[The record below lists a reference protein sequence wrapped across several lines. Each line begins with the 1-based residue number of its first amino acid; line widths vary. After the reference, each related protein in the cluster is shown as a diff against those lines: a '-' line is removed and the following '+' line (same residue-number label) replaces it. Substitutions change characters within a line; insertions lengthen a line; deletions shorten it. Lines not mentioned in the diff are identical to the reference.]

1 MFDCFIFDFDGT
13 LVYSE
18 PAYLESF
25 RHSIR
30 LHTGITVTDD
40 EFRQF
45 WHMNYTPQDILKQYG
60 EELLQEMMTS
70 FEEYYYENHYHHVT
84 PYEGIFELLEHLSG
98 QGVSIGL
105 VSLKPRRAGS
115 KELESTG
122 LSRYFRATVWGD
134 DVKNVKPHPEGVLR
148 VLNELSA
155 EAQSCLVIGDSVADI
170 LMGQAAGTATA
181 AALWGSP
188 HTEKL
193 LATSPDFM
201 VDSPKELVWKSTGS
215 LTVSSPASGVRKSQE
230 GE

>member
-30 LHTGITVTDD
+30 LHTGIVVTDD
-40 EFRQF
+40 QFRQY

-60 EELLQEMMTS
+60 EEMLEEMMAS
-70 FEEYYYENHYHHVT
+70 FEEFYYENHYHHVE
-84 PYEGIFELLEHLSG
+84 PYEGIAELLEHLSR
-98 QGVSIGL
+98 QNTIIGL
-105 VSLKPRRAGS
+105 VSLKPRRAGI

-122 LSRYFRATVWGD
+122 LSPYFRNTVWGD
-134 DVKNVKPHPEGVLR
+134 DVENVKPHPQGLLR
-148 VLNELSA
+148 ALSELNASP
-155 EAQSCLVIGDSVADI
+155 QSSLVIGDSVADI
-170 LMGQAAGTATA
+170 LMGQAAGTSTA

-201 VDSPKELVWKSTGS
+201 IDSPKELVRS
-215 LTVSSPASGVRKSQE
+215 LESGIWSPHERKR
-230 GE
+230 

>member
-30 LHTGITVTDD
+30 LHTGIVVTDD
-40 EFRQF
+40 QFRQY

-60 EELLQEMMTS
+60 EEMLEEMMAS
-70 FEEYYYENHYHHVT
+70 FEEFYYENHYHHVW
-84 PYEGIFELLEHLSG
+84 PYEGIAELLEELHGKESI
-98 QGVSIGL
+98 IGL
-105 VSLKPRRAGS
+105 VSLKPRRAGI

-122 LSRYFRATVWGD
+122 LSKYFRTTVWGD
-134 DVKNVKPHPEGVLR
+134 DVENVKPHPQGLLR
-148 VLNELSA
+148 ALNELNANPQTSI
-155 EAQSCLVIGDSVADI
+155 VIGDSAADI
-170 LMGQAAGTATA
+170 LMGQAAGTSTA

-188 HTEKL
+188 HLDKL

-201 VDSPKELVWKSTGS
+201 IDSPKELVRS
-215 LTVSSPASGVRKSQE
+215 LESGVWSPHPQHRK
-230 GE
+230 